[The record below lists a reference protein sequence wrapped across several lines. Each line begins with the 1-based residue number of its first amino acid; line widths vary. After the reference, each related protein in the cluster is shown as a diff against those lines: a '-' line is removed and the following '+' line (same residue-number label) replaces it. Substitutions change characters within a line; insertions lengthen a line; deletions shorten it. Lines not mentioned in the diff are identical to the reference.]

1 MMNYAEIKFEN
12 DVLADILHVSEFGR
26 YSLRF
31 ESAETLQPPRNSV
44 DVLTMLFT
52 LLEENPET
60 PAGRVYM
67 GNQTEILHRT
77 MTELSGVI
85 EAFVSIEVTVVN
97 IAEDEEGN
105 IIETKSVTNIAVTEN
120 EINETTEEEE

>member
-1 MMNYAEIKFEN
+1 MNRAEIKFEN

-26 YSLRF
+26 YSLKL
-31 ESAETLQPPRNSV
+31 ESAETLQPPKNSV
-44 DVLTMLFT
+44 DVLTMLFS
-52 LLEENPET
+52 LLEENPDT

-77 MTELSGVI
+77 MCSLSEVI
-85 EAFVSIEVTVVN
+85 GAFISIEVTVVN
-97 IAEDEEGN
+97 TAQDDDGN

-120 EINETTEEEE
+120 ATNETTEDKE